1 MLTAV
6 QTQQSGVRHDIK
18 RPRQTLPVYPS
29 LPWRRFLASRGTTR
43 SWHLFLSIQCFA
55 KWLTIQWI
63 WGGRIASCWGSSNI
77 LSVVFMH
84 LSMWGHAMM
93 SGVNWGYEGISEHC
107 WWCIIPEPS
116 HIKGEPPPPWI
127 YSLSAT
133 SMRHLFLCELF
144 DMDLELSHR
153 SLRSWQ
159 RKLRSLNR

>member
-116 HIKGEPPPPWI
+116 HIKGEPPPLDLLSVCHFHEA
-127 YSLSAT
+127 SLPVWT
-133 SMRHLFLCELF
+133 VRHGSRTEPSLFEVLTAKAEVF
-144 DMDLELSHR
+144 
-153 SLRSWQ
+153 
-159 RKLRSLNR
+159 K